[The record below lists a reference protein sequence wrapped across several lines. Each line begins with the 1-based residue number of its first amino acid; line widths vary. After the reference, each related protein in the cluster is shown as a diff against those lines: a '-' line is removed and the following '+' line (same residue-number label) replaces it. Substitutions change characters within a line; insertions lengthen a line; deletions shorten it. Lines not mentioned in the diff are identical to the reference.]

1 MVDEQQMTM
10 IINRLKFIIPNLE
23 VPKTKDEM
31 GFLIN
36 MYQGVNLN
44 VLTKVLENLTDEN
57 TIAELKKSPYINLK
71 RLVIKQTEYT
81 QEQKEAYRNSQEIDW
96 YVDDFKGIM
105 QAYTKNGIRREDLD
119 REMNAIEEDYYLY
132 NLMSK
137 EEYDYY
143 SGKTEKIPDN
153 KIYDKNT
160 RTNKLCSSNDLE
172 RIARIKLDVD
182 KKRHPEKY

>member
-1 MVDEQQMTM
+1 MVNSEN
-10 IINRLKFIIPNLE
+10 IEKIVNRLSMLIPNLE
-23 VPKTKDEM
+23 IPKDEDSWA
-31 GFLIN
+31 FLTN
-36 MYQGVNLN
+36 MYKDLNLN
-44 VLTKVLENLTDEN
+44 VVSKVLENLKDDEY
-57 TIAELKKSPYINLK
+57 AELKKAPYVYLK
-71 RLVIKQTEYT
+71 KLVISKTEYDK
-81 QEQKEAYRNSQEIDW
+81 EQKEAYRNSQEIDW

-143 SGKTEKIPDN
+143 SGKTEKVPDN
-153 KIYDKNT
+153 KLYDKYT
-160 RTNKLCSSNDLE
+160 RTNKLSSSNDLE